1 MNRQSTAAVLALA
14 AAALL
19 ATGCSTTEPMSAAAQ
34 NMLLGSASHFD
45 STGIIDAGRGDG
57 KPFFAYLAFTAPRW
71 PRHAPDEFIK
81 KYEGK
86 YDAGYDA
93 IRDAR
98 VARMKA
104 LGLIPKD
111 SGVYAGNPV
120 WPK

>member
-1 MNRQSTAAVLALA
+1 MFANRIIA
-14 AAALL
+14 
-19 ATGCSTTEPMSAAAQ
+19 
-34 NMLLGSASHFD
+34 N
-45 STGIIDAGRGDG
+45 IDAGRGDG
-57 KPFFAYLAFTAPRW
+57 KPFFACLAFTAPHW
-71 PRHAPDEFIK
+71 PLHAPDEFIK

-111 SGVYAGNPV
+111 SGV
-120 WPK
+120 